1 MSKVIA
7 DVCPKGVD
15 VYYDNV
21 GGEITDAVIDN
32 LNFHSRIALCGQI
45 SLYNSTEIPI
55 GPRVFPKL
63 LTKSALVQGFIVG
76 NYSKRF
82 GEAFAYL
89 TQWINEGKIKY
100 TETII
105 QGFNKLLEAFI
116 ALFSGKN
123 LGKMLVETE

>member
-1 MSKVIA
+1 MRKAIA

-45 SLYNSTEIPI
+45 SLYNSTEIPT

-63 LTKSALVQGFIVG
+63 LIKSVLLQGFIVG
-76 NYSKRF
+76 NYSDRF
-82 GEAFAYL
+82 GEAFAHL
-89 TQWINEGKIKY
+89 TQWMNEGKIKY

-105 QGFNKLLEAFI
+105 HGFDKLPDTFI
-116 ALFSGKN
+116 SLFKGKN
-123 LGKMLVETE
+123 KGKMLVETE